1 VDDSRRRRCTRRL
14 SSAALA
20 ALLLSLPSSASAQI
34 YEVIGTRAQGMGG
47 AFVAVA
53 DDASA
58 TWWNPAGLILSY
70 FSIVTEHSEIEEPD
84 GGPVDGPAW
93 RAKTGGFAVG
103 FPALGVSYYRLRV
116 SQIAPEAPTAP
127 PTPDRQ
133 DLGVAG
139 PRLFT
144 RVTNQFGATVGQSL
158 GNHLVLASTFKVV
171 RAGEAESVGESL
183 DVADDL
189 DVPLDSSADLDI
201 GVLVLFGPA
210 RFGGSIK
217 HLWEP
222 TVGEVDGAPGF
233 VLARQARVGASWMHG
248 QSGAPIHLTVAAD
261 ADVTRT
267 PTIFGDARHVAT
279 GTEVALPQLHL
290 TVRGGLSWNT
300 VGNMSRS
307 ASTGVSIGLS
317 HGFYFDA
324 ARTFGTDRSRK
335 GWAAGFRLTL

>member
-1 VDDSRRRRCTRRL
+1 MDDSRRRRRTGRL
-14 SSAALA
+14 SSVALA
-20 ALLLSLPSSASAQI
+20 TLLLSLSSNASAQI
-34 YEVIGTRAQGMGG
+34 YEVVGTRAQGMGG

-53 DDASA
+53 DDATA

-70 FSIVTEHSEIEEPD
+70 FSIVFEHSQIEEPD
-84 GGPVDGPAW
+84 GGPAEGPAW
-93 RAKTGGFAVG
+93 RAKTGGFAAG

-116 SQIAPEAPTAP
+116 SEIAPEVPTAAG
-127 PTPDRQ
+127 TPDRQ

-171 RAGEAESVGESL
+171 RAGQAHSVGESL

-189 DVPLDSSADLDI
+189 DVAVDSTADLDI
-201 GVLVLFGPA
+201 GVLVLVGPV
-210 RFGGSIK
+210 RLGGSVK

-222 TVGEVDGAPGF
+222 TVGEVEGAAGF
-233 VLARQARVGASWMHG
+233 VLARQARVGAAWMYG
-248 QSGAPIHLTVAAD
+248 QPGAALHLTVAGD

-267 PTIFGDARHVAT
+267 PTVIGDARHVAA
-279 GTEVALPQLHL
+279 GTEVALPRQHL
-290 TVRGGLSWNT
+290 TLRGGLSWNT
-300 VGNMSRS
+300 VGDLSRS
-307 ASTGVSIGLS
+307 ASAGVSIGLS

-324 ARTFGTDRSRK
+324 ARTYGTDRSRK
-335 GWAAGFRLTL
+335 GWSAGFRLTI

>member
-1 VDDSRRRRCTRRL
+1 VDDSRRRRRPRRL

-20 ALLLSLPSSASAQI
+20 ALLLSLPANASAQI

-53 DDASA
+53 DDATA

-70 FSIVTEHSEIEEPD
+70 FSIVFEHSEIEEPD
-84 GGPVDGPAW
+84 GGPPEGPKW

-116 SQIAPEAPTAP
+116 SQIAPAVPTATT
-127 PTPDRQ
+127 TPDRQ

-158 GNHLVLASTFKVV
+158 GNHLVVASTFKLV
-171 RAGEAESVGESL
+171 RAGEAEPVGDSL
-183 DVADDL
+183 DAAEDV
-189 DVPLDSSADLDI
+189 DVPLDSSADLDV
-201 GVLVLFGPA
+201 GVLVLVGSA
-210 RFGGSIK
+210 RIGASVK

-233 VLARQARVGASWMHG
+233 VLARQARVGAAWFHG
-248 QSGAPIHLTVAAD
+248 QAGAPLHLTVAGD

-267 PTIFGDARHVAT
+267 PTIFGDARHVAA
-279 GTEVALPQLHL
+279 GTEVAIPQARL

-300 VGNMSRS
+300 VGDLSRS
-307 ASTGVSIGLS
+307 ASTGVSIGLMR
-317 HGFYFDA
+317 GFYFDA

-335 GWAAGFRLTL
+335 GWAVGFRLTL

>member
-1 VDDSRRRRCTRRL
+1 VDDCRRRRRTRRL
-14 SSAALA
+14 SSVALA
-20 ALLLSLPSSASAQI
+20 ALLLSISTNASAQI

-53 DDASA
+53 DDATA

-70 FSIVTEHSEIEEPD
+70 FSIVFERSEIEEPD
-84 GGPVDGPAW
+84 GGPPEGPAW

-116 SQIAPEAPTAP
+116 SEIAPEVPTATG
-127 PTPDRQ
+127 TPDRQ

-158 GNHLVLASTFKVV
+158 GNHLVLATTFKLV
-171 RAGEAESVGESL
+171 RAGEAEPVGDSL
-183 DVADDL
+183 DAADDF
-189 DVPLDSSADLDI
+189 DVPLDWSSDLDI
-201 GVLVLFGPA
+201 GVLVLVGAA
-210 RFGGSIK
+210 RIGASIK
-217 HLWEP
+217 HPWEP
-222 TVGEVDGAPGF
+222 TVGEANGAPGF
-233 VLARQARVGASWMHG
+233 VLGRQARVGASWMHG
-248 QSGAPIHLTVAAD
+248 QAGAPVHLTVAAD
-261 ADVTRT
+261 ADVLKT
-267 PTIFGDARHVAT
+267 PTAFGDHRHVAT
-279 GTEVALPQLHL
+279 GTEVALPRLFL
-290 TVRGGLSWNT
+290 TVRGGLNWNT
-300 VGNMSRS
+300 VGDLSRS

-335 GWAAGFRLTL
+335 GWTVGFRLTL

>member
-1 VDDSRRRRCTRRL
+1 V
-14 SSAALA
+14 
-20 ALLLSLPSSASAQI
+20 P
-34 YEVIGTRAQGMGG
+34 
-47 AFVAVA
+47 
-53 DDASA
+53 
-58 TWWNPAGLILSY
+58 
-70 FSIVTEHSEIEEPD
+70 
-84 GGPVDGPAW
+84 
-93 RAKTGGFAVG
+93 
-103 FPALGVSYYRLRV
+103 
-116 SQIAPEAPTAP
+116 
-127 PTPDRQ
+127 
-133 DLGVAG
+133 
-139 PRLFT
+139 
-144 RVTNQFGATVGQSL
+144 
-158 GNHLVLASTFKVV
+158 ASTFKLV

-210 RFGGSIK
+210 RIGGGIK

-233 VLARQARVGASWMHG
+233 VLARQARVGAVDARSVRRADSPDGGGRRRRH
-248 QSGAPIHLTVAAD
+248 AD
-261 ADVTRT
+261 ADDLR
-267 PTIFGDARHVAT
+267 RREHVAT

-317 HGFYFDA
+317 HGFFFDA